1 MLRLLTFRRCR
12 TLSNSIIMQ
21 PTTPRPLPSDA
32 LARLGSVAEV
42 CNVLRGWGR
51 ADLAERL
58 AYFASDEDLDDGD
71 VPLTLES
78 ALGFLAFF
86 GAVEP
91 AEGNLDL
98 GTTRD
103 GWICAH
109 WRFPDVRS
117 VSLYFVDRERV
128 DYAARK
134 SDGNFIDLDRERD
147 FVNHREIA
155 ERLVGMEQ
163 WFTWFKER
171 PGAARWQ
178 IHST

>member
-1 MLRLLTFRRCR
+1 MPHT
-12 TLSNSIIMQ
+12 IQ
-21 PTTPRPLPSDA
+21 RPLSSDTLAA
-32 LARLGSVAEV
+32 LRSIAEV
-42 CNVLRGWGR
+42 CDVLRGWGR
-51 ADLAERL
+51 PDLADRLADL
-58 AYFASDEDLDDGD
+58 ASDEDLDDGD
-71 VPLTLES
+71 LPASLES
-78 ALGFLAFF
+78 ALGFLTFF
-86 GAVEP
+86 GAVES

-134 SDGNFIDLDRERD
+134 SDGHFIDLDRERD
-147 FVNHREIA
+147 VVNHREIA
-155 ERLVGMEQ
+155 KRLVGMKQ

-171 PGAARWQ
+171 PGVVRWQ